1 MDDLK
6 ITSSYDAIEDKLIIK
21 TEFDN
26 RAVLQE
32 NLLDRNLTPEF
43 GKYKGNLVHVGRI
56 HPGDIQRLKDQGYN
70 LLSPDPEEVNRA
82 LLYIQ
87 SNEKALLT
95 LNGTHFAKKRV
106 TWQ

>member
-6 ITSSYDAIEDKLIIK
+6 ISSTYDEMEDRLIIK

-32 NLLDRNLTPEF
+32 NLIARNLTPEH
-43 GKYKGNLVHVGRI
+43 GKYNGNLVHVGRI
-56 HPGDIQRLKDQGYN
+56 HMGDIQRLKDNGYN

-87 SNEKALLT
+87 SEEKALLT

-106 TWQ
+106 AWR